1 MEEFDTS
8 GDGVHG
14 NWLDRFFAKMVD
26 GLLGETGN
34 KDGRV
39 GDMNEWSLFVLKV
52 VIHFTTRVPALQ
64 TTTMLAC
71 GARNRHGA
79 VALRSPTIRRA
90 LSLGRHNLVRHGK
103 LGVRLETDRPPRPN
117 GIILTPRR
125 EQARGS
131 PRKGNSSS
139 RRRVKTSR
147 RYRPCTSERSP
158 ETLPSP

>member
-52 VIHFTTRVPALQ
+52 VIRFT
-64 TTTMLAC
+64 
-71 GARNRHGA
+71 
-79 VALRSPTIRRA
+79 I
-90 LSLGRHNLVRHGK
+90 
-103 LGVRLETDRPPRPN
+103 
-117 GIILTPRR
+117 
-125 EQARGS
+125 
-131 PRKGNSSS
+131 PRKRG
-139 RRRVKTSR
+139 T
-147 RYRPCTSERSP
+147 
-158 ETLPSP
+158 